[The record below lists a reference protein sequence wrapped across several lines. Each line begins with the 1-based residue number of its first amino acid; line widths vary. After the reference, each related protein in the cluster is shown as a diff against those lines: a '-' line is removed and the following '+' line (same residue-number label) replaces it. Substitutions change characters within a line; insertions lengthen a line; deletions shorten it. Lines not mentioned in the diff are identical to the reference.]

1 MKRKLLTV
9 LMVLLTATLCFA
21 SGAREIADDE
31 TIVKVL
37 SIDVEDDGVYRAT
50 VLSTDGTVIV
60 YRASEEETVCSV
72 PFEQIHVGSVLAVK
86 DNGIMTMSIPAQ
98 MWATEIRD
106 ITLGVGAGAYDI
118 TFAEPEGVYADV
130 IAQESTGAALW
141 PMSVADDLES
151 RFSYSYAYDLVNGY
165 AAQGVVFRG
174 PYYVR
179 GIMDFWNG
187 SEPLTP
193 LQSMAED
200 VNLYIDTIFMNGVA
214 ETTGPVPSSM
224 DEIEAI
230 SSFDDISQRFSYAY
244 GYASAYQDYMSGIT
258 VDLEDYVNGALT
270 AVYGG
275 APLLDEDE
283 RSSSITEYVEHLSE
297 QYLAY
302 IEQMA
307 ADNLLSA
314 ENFLEENAGVEG
326 MVVTQSGLQY
336 EVVRE
341 GDGARPTMDDT
352 VIVNYTLRDI
362 DGNLLESSDGSEFAL
377 SGLIPGFAEAVL
389 NMNVGGEVIA
399 YLHPSLG
406 YGENGAGSIEPNSL
420 LVFDIELTGI
430 VED

>member
-86 DNGIMTMSIPAQ
+86 DNGIMTMSIPA
-98 MWATEIRD
+98 
-106 ITLGVGAGAYDI
+106 
-118 TFAEPEGVYADV
+118 
-130 IAQESTGAALW
+130 ESTGAALW

-275 APLLDEDE
+275 VPLLDEDE
-283 RSSSITEYVEHLSE
+283 RSSSITEYVEYLSE

-362 DGNLLESSDGSEFAL
+362 DGNLVESSDGSEFAL

>member
-1 MKRKLLTV
+1 
-9 LMVLLTATLCFA
+9 MVLLSAAMCFA

-31 TIVKVL
+31 TIVKVIA
-37 SIDVEDDGVYRAT
+37 IDIEDDGVYRAT
-50 VLSTDGTVIV
+50 VQTGDGTVIV

-130 IAQESTGAALW
+130 IAEENAGADLW
-141 PMSVADDLES
+141 PMSVADDLAS
-151 RFSYSYAYDLVNGY
+151 RFSYSYAYDLVVGY
-165 AAQGVVFRG
+165 ASQGVIFRG

-214 ETTGPVPSSM
+214 ETTGPAPSSM

-230 SSFDDISQRFSYAY
+230 TSFEDISQRFSYAY

-275 APLLDEDE
+275 TPLLDEDE
-283 RSSSITEYVEHLSE
+283 QAARPRAITAASASPKILFFFINLSYVFEYFFLCFLGQLCKSVHQKFNFNLRKRKLGVFAALAAAFMTEYKR
-297 QYLAY
+297 
-302 IEQMA
+302 
-307 ADNLLSA
+307 
-314 ENFLEENAGVEG
+314 FL
-326 MVVTQSGLQY
+326 TRKKFYQL
-336 EVVRE
+336 
-341 GDGARPTMDDT
+341 
-352 VIVNYTLRDI
+352 
-362 DGNLLESSDGSEFAL
+362 
-377 SGLIPGFAEAVL
+377 
-389 NMNVGGEVIA
+389 
-399 YLHPSLG
+399 
-406 YGENGAGSIEPNSL
+406 
-420 LVFDIELTGI
+420 
-430 VED
+430 

>member
-9 LMVLLTATLCFA
+9 LMVLLSAAMCFA
-21 SGAREIADDE
+21 SGAREITDDE
-31 TIVKVL
+31 TIVKVIA
-37 SIDVEDDGVYRAT
+37 IDIEDDGVYRAT
-50 VLSTDGTVIV
+50 VQTGDGTVIV
-60 YRASEEETVCSV
+60 YRASEEETVCSI

-130 IAQESTGAALW
+130 IAEENAGADLW
-141 PMSVADDLES
+141 PMSVADDLAS
-151 RFSYSYAYDLVNGY
+151 RFSYSYAYDLVVGY
-165 AAQGVVFRG
+165 ASQGVIFRG

-214 ETTGPVPSSM
+214 ETTGPAPSSM

-230 SSFDDISQRFSYAY
+230 TSFEDISQRFSYAY

-275 APLLDEDE
+275 TPLLDEDE
-283 RSSSITEYVEHLSE
+283 RSSSITDYVEYLSE

-307 ADNLLSA
+307 ADNLLTA
-314 ENFLEENAGVEG
+314 ENFDKRRYGCRQLHPARHRRQSDRVVRRIPVRALRTYSRLRRGRAQHERRRRGHRLSPPLPRLWGERSRIDRAQLAAGV
-326 MVVTQSGLQY
+326 
-336 EVVRE
+336 RHR
-341 GDGARPTMDDT
+341 A
-352 VIVNYTLRDI
+352 
-362 DGNLLESSDGSEFAL
+362 DGNRGRMTSLIES
-377 SGLIPGFAEAVL
+377 
-389 NMNVGGEVIA
+389 
-399 YLHPSLG
+399 
-406 YGENGAGSIEPNSL
+406 
-420 LVFDIELTGI
+420 
-430 VED
+430 